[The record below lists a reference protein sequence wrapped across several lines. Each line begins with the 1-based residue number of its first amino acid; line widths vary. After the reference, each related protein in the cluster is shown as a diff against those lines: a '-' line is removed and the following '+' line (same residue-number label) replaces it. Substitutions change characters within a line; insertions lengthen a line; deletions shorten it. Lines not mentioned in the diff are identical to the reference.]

1 MTYRPDIDGLR
12 AIAVLAVI
20 LFHLNSSWLPGGF
33 LGVDIFFVISGYLI
47 GGILYRELSTNT
59 FSLKRFYLRRMRR
72 ILPAFF
78 AVVVF
83 TLIVGAQLMVPGSDE
98 WNTARSSAKWSV
110 FFGGNFFS
118 ALNTD
123 YFAPTVEVQ
132 PLNHLWSLAVEEQ
145 FYFIYPLILWAIMG
159 ILKRILPPA
168 SSSLT
173 SWVNVVLTALA
184 IASFALAFVPFSIHG
199 AALVPYYL
207 PHLRFGEL
215 LIGAIL
221 AVAVSQGSLKPSVK
235 MATSVGSLSIVVLI
249 VCLVLPFPNTTPW
262 FPGFAAALPC
272 IASAGIIYAGARP
285 YWFASVLSHRAVVFV
300 GKISYSLYLW
310 HWPVLAFAHYALGQ
324 ELSYS
329 VLAICALLIVLLSL
343 ASYYLI
349 EQPLRHL
356 QWSFGRTG
364 LVYYLLPTLLV
375 AGLYMQGRKMP
386 LEMEQFVSCGVPRGT
401 EKVLTYTIIGNK
413 NKDPH
418 VLIIGNSYTIQLK
431 DFFEKVAKEEGWC
444 GILSEVS
451 GTFPQHLEEQE
462 PISTKEFQNIYDN
475 TSLEGDWDKELNR
488 LRSRKIISDLPMFNT
503 IIISLNWWHPETYS
517 EVLPEVLSTIGFL
530 QKQGK
535 HIIVVNS
542 CMSYNTARLAE
553 TYCTIKQTPMNLSAL
568 QSEEYLRGAT
578 YHLGENRVQATKQ
591 AINTRFPQVEWLDLV
606 PFIPHSLLHN
616 GKSILCNPTHINI
629 FGANYIADQFIKSG
643 KRVLPPQCSSCTL
656 HTRSAQ

>member
-12 AIAVLAVI
+12 AVAVIAVI
-20 LFHLNSSWLPGGF
+20 LFHLNANWLPGGF

-47 GGILYRELSTNT
+47 GGILYRELSTGT

-159 ILKRILPPA
+159 IIKRILPPA

-173 SWVNVVLTALA
+173 RCVNVVLTALA
-184 IASFALAFVPFSIHG
+184 IASFALAFLPISLHG
-199 AALVPYYL
+199 TALVPYYL

-221 AVAVSQGSLKPSVK
+221 AVAVAQGNLQPSAK
-235 MATSVGSLSIVVLI
+235 TATFVGSLSILVLI
-249 VCLVLPFPNTTPW
+249 ACLVLPFPNTTPW

-285 YWFASVLSHRAVVFV
+285 YWFASALSHRAVIFV

-310 HWPVLAFAHYALGQ
+310 HWPLLAFAHYALGR
-324 ELSYS
+324 ELSNT
-329 VLAICALLIVLLSL
+329 VLAATALLIVLLSL

-356 QWSFGRTG
+356 RWSFGRTG

-375 AGLYMQGRKMP
+375 AGLYMQGRTTP
-386 LEMEQFVSCGVPRGT
+386 DEMRPYVQRGSLNVG
-401 EKVLTYTIIGNK
+401 ELNFAYKTIGDSLAEN
-413 NKDPH
+413 N
-418 VLIIGNSYTIQLK
+418 VLIIGNSYTIQLH
-431 DFFEKVAKEEGWC
+431 DFFDKVAKHEGWKATFS
-444 GILSEVS
+444 GVS
-451 GTFPQHLEEQE
+451 AHFPNFTAKIQSISAQDYARELPHVGQKGEE
-462 PISTKEFQNIYDN
+462 K
-475 TSLEGDWDKELNR
+475 KELDL
-488 LRSRKIISDLPMFNT
+488 LRTRRIAGKLNQYNT
-503 IIISLNWWHPETYS
+503 VIISLNWWHE
-517 EVLPEVLSTIGFL
+517 EFL
-530 QKQGK
+530 EKALQRVEKNIARFQKEGK
-535 HIIVVNS
+535 QVILVHS
-542 CMSYNTARLAE
+542 CYTYNTYRVAE
-553 TYCTIKQTPMNLSAL
+553 TYHKVMGKGNGLAYVLPTPILQNENYTKALNNFRKVKQTIS
-568 QSEEYLRGAT
+568 
-578 YHLGENRVQATKQ
+578 
-591 AINTRFPQVEWLDLV
+591 TRYPQVRWVDLTLFLPSDLMV
-606 PFIPHSLLHN
+606 D
-616 GKSILCNPTHINI
+616 GKTVLCNGTHINI
-629 FGANYIADQFIKSG
+629 YGANYLADRFIESGQHLIAPVPSG
-643 KRVLPPQCSSCTL
+643 HSR
-656 HTRSAQ
+656 

>member
-1 MTYRPDIDGLR
+1 
-12 AIAVLAVI
+12 
-20 LFHLNSSWLPGGF
+20 
-33 LGVDIFFVISGYLI
+33 
-47 GGILYRELSTNT
+47 
-59 FSLKRFYLRRMRR
+59 MRR

-159 ILKRILPPA
+159 IIKRILPPA

-173 SWVNVVLTALA
+173 RCVNVVLTALA
-184 IASFALAFVPFSIHG
+184 IASFALAFLPISLHG
-199 AALVPYYL
+199 TALVPYYL

-221 AVAVSQGSLKPSVK
+221 AVAVAQGNLQPSAK
-235 MATSVGSLSIVVLI
+235 TATFVGSLSILVLI
-249 VCLVLPFPNTTPW
+249 ACLVLPFPNTTPW

-285 YWFASVLSHRAVVFV
+285 YWFASALSHRAVVFV

-310 HWPVLAFAHYALGQ
+310 HWPLLAFAHYALGR
-324 ELSYS
+324 ELSNT
-329 VLAICALLIVLLSL
+329 VLAAAALLIVLLSL

-375 AGLYMQGRKMP
+375 AGLYMQGRTTP
-386 LEMEQFVSCGVPRGT
+386 DEMRPYVQRGSLNVG
-401 EKVLTYTIIGNK
+401 ELNFAYKTIGDSLAENNI
-413 NKDPH
+413 
-418 VLIIGNSYTIQLK
+418 LIIGNSYTIQLH
-431 DFFEKVAKEEGWC
+431 DFFDKVAKHEGWKATFS
-444 GILSEVS
+444 GVS
-451 GTFPQHLEEQE
+451 AHFPNFTTKVQSISAQDYARELPHVGQKGEE
-462 PISTKEFQNIYDN
+462 K
-475 TSLEGDWDKELNR
+475 KELDL
-488 LRSRKIISDLPMFNT
+488 LRTRRIAGELNQYNT
-503 IIISLNWWHPETYS
+503 VIISLNWWHE
-517 EVLPEVLSTIGFL
+517 EFL
-530 QKQGK
+530 EKALQRVEKNIARFQKEGK
-535 HIIVVNS
+535 QVILVHS
-542 CMSYNTARLAE
+542 CYTYNTYRVAE
-553 TYCTIKQTPMNLSAL
+553 TYHKVMGKGNGLAYVLPTPILQNENYTKALNNFRKVKQTISTH
-568 QSEEYLRGAT
+568 Y
-578 YHLGENRVQATKQ
+578 
-591 AINTRFPQVEWLDLV
+591 PQVRWVDLTLFLPSDLMV
-606 PFIPHSLLHN
+606 D
-616 GKSILCNPTHINI
+616 GKTVLCNGTHINI
-629 FGANYIADQFIKSG
+629 YGANYLADRFIESGQHLIAPVPSG
-643 KRVLPPQCSSCTL
+643 HSR
-656 HTRSAQ
+656 

>member
-12 AIAVLAVI
+12 AVAVIAVI
-20 LFHLNSSWLPGGF
+20 LFHLNANWLPGGF

-47 GGILYRELSTNT
+47 GGILYRELSTGT

-159 ILKRILPPA
+159 IIKRILPPA

-173 SWVNVVLTALA
+173 RCVNVVLTALA
-184 IASFALAFVPFSIHG
+184 IASFALAFLPISLHG
-199 AALVPYYL
+199 TALVPYYL

-221 AVAVSQGSLKPSVK
+221 AVAVAQGNLQPSAK
-235 MATSVGSLSIVVLI
+235 TATFVGSLSILVLI
-249 VCLVLPFPNTTPW
+249 ACLVLPFPNTTPW

-285 YWFASVLSHRAVVFV
+285 YWFASALSHRAVVFV

-310 HWPVLAFAHYALGQ
+310 HWPLLAFAHYALGR
-324 ELSYS
+324 ELSNT
-329 VLAICALLIVLLSL
+329 VLAAAALLIVLLSL

-375 AGLYMQGRKMP
+375 AGLYMQGRTTP
-386 LEMEQFVSCGVPRGT
+386 DEMRPYVQRGSLNVG
-401 EKVLTYTIIGNK
+401 ELNFAYKTIGDSLAENNI
-413 NKDPH
+413 
-418 VLIIGNSYTIQLK
+418 LIIGNSYTIQLH
-431 DFFEKVAKEEGWC
+431 DFFDKVAKHEGWKATFS
-444 GILSEVS
+444 GVS
-451 GTFPQHLEEQE
+451 AHFPNFTTKVQSISAQDYARELPHVGQKGEE
-462 PISTKEFQNIYDN
+462 K
-475 TSLEGDWDKELNR
+475 KELDL
-488 LRSRKIISDLPMFNT
+488 LRTRRIAGELNQYNT
-503 IIISLNWWHPETYS
+503 VIISLNWWHE
-517 EVLPEVLSTIGFL
+517 EFL
-530 QKQGK
+530 EKALQRVEKNIARFQKEGK
-535 HIIVVNS
+535 QVILVHS
-542 CMSYNTARLAE
+542 CYTYNTYRVAE
-553 TYCTIKQTPMNLSAL
+553 TYHKVMGKGNGLAYVLPTPILQNENYTKALNNFRKVKQTISTH
-568 QSEEYLRGAT
+568 Y
-578 YHLGENRVQATKQ
+578 
-591 AINTRFPQVEWLDLV
+591 PQVRWVDLTLFLPSDLMV
-606 PFIPHSLLHN
+606 D
-616 GKSILCNPTHINI
+616 GKTVLCNGTHINI
-629 FGANYIADQFIKSG
+629 YGANYLADRFIESGQHLIAPVPSG
-643 KRVLPPQCSSCTL
+643 HSR
-656 HTRSAQ
+656 

>member
-12 AIAVLAVI
+12 AVAVIAVI
-20 LFHLNSSWLPGGF
+20 LFHLNANWLPGGF

-47 GGILYRELSTNT
+47 GGILYRELSTGT

-159 ILKRILPPA
+159 IIKRILPPA

-173 SWVNVVLTALA
+173 RCVNVVLTALA
-184 IASFALAFVPFSIHG
+184 IASFALAFLPISLHG
-199 AALVPYYL
+199 TALVPYYL

-221 AVAVSQGSLKPSVK
+221 AVAVAQGNLQPSAK
-235 MATSVGSLSIVVLI
+235 TATFVGSLSILVLI
-249 VCLVLPFPNTTPW
+249 ACLILPFPNTTPW

-285 YWFASVLSHRAVVFV
+285 YWFASALSHRAVVFV

-310 HWPVLAFAHYALGQ
+310 HWPLLAFAHYALGR
-324 ELSYS
+324 ELSNT
-329 VLAICALLIVLLSL
+329 VLAAAALLIVLLSL

-375 AGLYMQGRKMP
+375 AGLYMQGRTTP
-386 LEMEQFVSCGVPRGT
+386 DEMRPYVQRGSLNVG
-401 EKVLTYTIIGNK
+401 ELNFAYKTIGDSLAENNI
-413 NKDPH
+413 
-418 VLIIGNSYTIQLK
+418 LIIGNSYTIQLH
-431 DFFEKVAKEEGWC
+431 DFFDKVAKHEGWKATFS
-444 GILSEVS
+444 GVS
-451 GTFPQHLEEQE
+451 AHFPNFTTKVQSISAQDYARELPHVGQKGEE
-462 PISTKEFQNIYDN
+462 K
-475 TSLEGDWDKELNR
+475 KELDL
-488 LRSRKIISDLPMFNT
+488 LRTRRIAGELNQYNT
-503 IIISLNWWHPETYS
+503 VIISLNWWHE
-517 EVLPEVLSTIGFL
+517 EFL
-530 QKQGK
+530 EKALQRVEKNIARFQKEGK
-535 HIIVVNS
+535 QVILVHS
-542 CMSYNTARLAE
+542 CYTYNTYRVAE
-553 TYCTIKQTPMNLSAL
+553 TYHKVMGKGNGLAYVLPTPILQNENYTKALNNFRKVKQTISTH
-568 QSEEYLRGAT
+568 Y
-578 YHLGENRVQATKQ
+578 
-591 AINTRFPQVEWLDLV
+591 PQVRWVDLTLFLPSDLMV
-606 PFIPHSLLHN
+606 D
-616 GKSILCNPTHINI
+616 GKTVLCNGTHINI
-629 FGANYIADQFIKSG
+629 YGANYLADRFIESGQHLIAP
-643 KRVLPPQCSSCTL
+643 VPSS
-656 HTRSAQ
+656 HSR

>member
-12 AIAVLAVI
+12 AVAVIAVI
-20 LFHLNSSWLPGGF
+20 LFHLNANWLPGGF

-47 GGILYRELSTNT
+47 GGILYRELSTGT

-123 YFAPTVEVQ
+123 YFTPTVEVQ

-159 ILKRILPPA
+159 IIKRILPPA

-173 SWVNVVLTALA
+173 RCVNVVLTALA
-184 IASFALAFVPFSIHG
+184 IASFALAFLPISLHG
-199 AALVPYYL
+199 TALVPYYL

-221 AVAVSQGSLKPSVK
+221 AVAVAQGNLQPSAK
-235 MATSVGSLSIVVLI
+235 TATFVGSLSILVLI
-249 VCLVLPFPNTTPW
+249 ACLVLPFPNTTPW

-285 YWFASVLSHRAVVFV
+285 YWFASALSHRAVVFV

-310 HWPVLAFAHYALGQ
+310 HWPLLAFAHYALGR
-324 ELSYS
+324 ELSNT
-329 VLAICALLIVLLSL
+329 VLAAAALLIVLLSL

-375 AGLYMQGRKMP
+375 AGLYMQGRTTP
-386 LEMEQFVSCGVPRGT
+386 DEMRPYVQRGSLNVG
-401 EKVLTYTIIGNK
+401 ELNFAYKTIGDSLAENNI
-413 NKDPH
+413 
-418 VLIIGNSYTIQLK
+418 LIIGNSYTIQLH
-431 DFFEKVAKEEGWC
+431 DFFDKVAKHEGWKATFS
-444 GILSEVS
+444 GVS
-451 GTFPQHLEEQE
+451 AHFPNFTTKVQSISAQDYARELPHVGQKGEE
-462 PISTKEFQNIYDN
+462 K
-475 TSLEGDWDKELNR
+475 KELDL
-488 LRSRKIISDLPMFNT
+488 LRTRRIAGELNQYNT
-503 IIISLNWWHPETYS
+503 VIISLNWWHE
-517 EVLPEVLSTIGFL
+517 EFL
-530 QKQGK
+530 EKALQRVEKNIARFQKEGK
-535 HIIVVNS
+535 QVILVHS
-542 CMSYNTARLAE
+542 CYTYNTYRVAE
-553 TYCTIKQTPMNLSAL
+553 TYHKVMGKGNGLAYVLPTPILQNENYTKALNNFRKVKQTISTH
-568 QSEEYLRGAT
+568 Y
-578 YHLGENRVQATKQ
+578 
-591 AINTRFPQVEWLDLV
+591 PQVRWVDLTLFLPSDLMV
-606 PFIPHSLLHN
+606 D
-616 GKSILCNPTHINI
+616 GKTVLCNGTHINI
-629 FGANYIADQFIKSG
+629 YGANYLADRFIESGQHLIAPVPSG
-643 KRVLPPQCSSCTL
+643 HSR
-656 HTRSAQ
+656 

>member
-12 AIAVLAVI
+12 AVAVIAVI
-20 LFHLNSSWLPGGF
+20 LFHLNANWLPGGF

-159 ILKRILPPA
+159 IIKRILPPA

-173 SWVNVVLTALA
+173 RCVNVVLTALA
-184 IASFALAFVPFSIHG
+184 IASFALAFLPISLHG
-199 AALVPYYL
+199 TALVPYYL

-221 AVAVSQGSLKPSVK
+221 AVAVAQGNLQPSAK
-235 MATSVGSLSIVVLI
+235 TATFVGSLSILVLI
-249 VCLVLPFPNTTPW
+249 ACLILPFPNTTPW

-285 YWFASVLSHRAVVFV
+285 YWFASALSHRAVVFV

-310 HWPVLAFAHYALGQ
+310 HWPLLAFAHYALGR
-324 ELSYS
+324 ELSNT
-329 VLAICALLIVLLSL
+329 VLAATALLIVLLSL

-375 AGLYMQGRKMP
+375 AGLYMQGRTTP
-386 LEMEQFVSCGVPRGT
+386 DEMRPYVQRGSLNVG
-401 EKVLTYTIIGNK
+401 ELNFAYKTIGDSLAENNI
-413 NKDPH
+413 
-418 VLIIGNSYTIQLK
+418 LIIGNSYTIQLH
-431 DFFEKVAKEEGWC
+431 DFFDKVAKHEGWKATFS
-444 GILSEVS
+444 GVS
-451 GTFPQHLEEQE
+451 AHFPNFTTKVQSISAQDYARELPHVGQKGEE
-462 PISTKEFQNIYDN
+462 K
-475 TSLEGDWDKELNR
+475 KELDL
-488 LRSRKIISDLPMFNT
+488 LRTRRIAGELNQYNT
-503 IIISLNWWHPETYS
+503 VIISLNWWHE
-517 EVLPEVLSTIGFL
+517 EFL
-530 QKQGK
+530 EKALQRVEKNIARFQKEGK
-535 HIIVVNS
+535 QVILVHS
-542 CMSYNTARLAE
+542 CYTYNTYRVAE
-553 TYCTIKQTPMNLSAL
+553 TYHKVMGKGNGLAYVLPTPILQNENYTKALNNFQKVKQTIS
-568 QSEEYLRGAT
+568 
-578 YHLGENRVQATKQ
+578 
-591 AINTRFPQVEWLDLV
+591 TRYPQVRWVDLTLFLPSDLMV
-606 PFIPHSLLHN
+606 D
-616 GKSILCNPTHINI
+616 GKTVLCNGTHINI
-629 FGANYIADQFIKSG
+629 YGANYLADRFIESGQHLIAPVPSG
-643 KRVLPPQCSSCTL
+643 HSR
-656 HTRSAQ
+656 

>member
-98 WNTARSSAKWSV
+98 WNMARSSSKWSV

-145 FYFIYPLILWAIMG
+145 FYFIYPLILWAIIG
-159 ILKRILPPA
+159 ISKRILPPA

-184 IASFALAFVPFSIHG
+184 IASFALAFLPISLHG
-199 AALVPYYL
+199 TALVPYYL

-221 AVAVSQGSLKPSVK
+221 AVAVAQGNLQPSAK
-235 MATSVGSLSIVVLI
+235 TATFVGSLSILVLI
-249 VCLVLPFPNTTPW
+249 ACLVLPFPNTTPW

-285 YWFASVLSHRAVVFV
+285 YWFASALSHRAVVFV

-310 HWPVLAFAHYALGQ
+310 HWPLLAFAHYALGR
-324 ELSYS
+324 ELSNT
-329 VLAICALLIVLLSL
+329 VLAAAALLIVLLSL
-343 ASYYLI
+343 ASYHLI

-375 AGLYMQGRKMP
+375 AGLYMQGRTTP
-386 LEMEQFVSCGVPRGT
+386 DEMRPYVQRGSLNVG
-401 EKVLTYTIIGNK
+401 ELNFAYKTIGDSLAEN
-413 NKDPH
+413 N
-418 VLIIGNSYTIQLK
+418 VLIIGNSYTIQLH
-431 DFFEKVAKEEGWC
+431 DFFDKVAKHEGWKATFS
-444 GILSEVS
+444 GVS
-451 GTFPQHLEEQE
+451 AHFPNFTTMVQSISAQDYARELPHVGQKGEE
-462 PISTKEFQNIYDN
+462 K
-475 TSLEGDWDKELNR
+475 KELDL
-488 LRSRKIISDLPMFNT
+488 LRTRRIAGELNQYNT
-503 IIISLNWWHPETYS
+503 VIISLNWWHE
-517 EVLPEVLSTIGFL
+517 EFL
-530 QKQGK
+530 EKALQRVEKNIARFQKEGK
-535 HIIVVNS
+535 QVILVHS
-542 CMSYNTARLAE
+542 CYTYNTYRVAE
-553 TYCTIKQTPMNLSAL
+553 TYHKVMGKGNGLAYVLPTPILQNENYTKALNNFQKVKQTIS
-568 QSEEYLRGAT
+568 
-578 YHLGENRVQATKQ
+578 
-591 AINTRFPQVEWLDLV
+591 TRYPQVRWVDLTQFLPSDLMV
-606 PFIPHSLLHN
+606 D
-616 GKSILCNPTHINI
+616 GKTVLCNGTHINI
-629 FGANYIADQFIKSG
+629 YGANYLADRFIESGQHLIAP
-643 KRVLPPQCSSCTL
+643 VPSSQS
-656 HTRSAQ
+656 R

>member
-12 AIAVLAVI
+12 AVAVIAVI
-20 LFHLNSSWLPGGF
+20 LFHLNANWLPGGF

-47 GGILYRELSTNT
+47 GGILYRELSTGT

-78 AVVVF
+78 AVVIF

-159 ILKRILPPA
+159 IIKRILPSA

-173 SWVNVVLTALA
+173 RCVNVVLTALA
-184 IASFALAFVPFSIHG
+184 IASFALAFLPISLHG
-199 AALVPYYL
+199 TALVPYYL

-221 AVAVSQGSLKPSVK
+221 AVAVAQGNLQPSAK
-235 MATSVGSLSIVVLI
+235 TATFVGSLSILVLI
-249 VCLVLPFPNTTPW
+249 ACLVLPFPNTTPW

-285 YWFASVLSHRAVVFV
+285 YWFASALSHRAVVFV

-310 HWPVLAFAHYALGQ
+310 HWPLLAFAHYALGR
-324 ELSYS
+324 ELSNT
-329 VLAICALLIVLLSL
+329 VLAAAALLIVLLSL

-375 AGLYMQGRKMP
+375 AGLYMQGRTTP
-386 LEMEQFVSCGVPRGT
+386 DEMRPYVQRGSLNVG
-401 EKVLTYTIIGNK
+401 ELNFAYKTIGDSLAENNI
-413 NKDPH
+413 
-418 VLIIGNSYTIQLK
+418 LIIGNSYTIQLH
-431 DFFEKVAKEEGWC
+431 DFFDKVAKHEGWKATFS
-444 GILSEVS
+444 GVS
-451 GTFPQHLEEQE
+451 AHFPNFTTKVQSISAQDYARELLHVGQKGEE
-462 PISTKEFQNIYDN
+462 K
-475 TSLEGDWDKELNR
+475 KELDL
-488 LRSRKIISDLPMFNT
+488 LRTRRIARELNQYNT
-503 IIISLNWWHPETYS
+503 VIISLNWWHE
-517 EVLPEVLSTIGFL
+517 EFL
-530 QKQGK
+530 EKALQRVEKNIARFQKEGK
-535 HIIVVNS
+535 QVILVHS
-542 CMSYNTARLAE
+542 CYTYNTYRVAE
-553 TYCTIKQTPMNLSAL
+553 TYHKVMGKGNGLAYVLPTPILQNENYTKALNNFQKVKQTIS
-568 QSEEYLRGAT
+568 
-578 YHLGENRVQATKQ
+578 
-591 AINTRFPQVEWLDLV
+591 TRYPQVRWVDLTQFLPSDLMV
-606 PFIPHSLLHN
+606 D
-616 GKSILCNPTHINI
+616 GKTVLCNGTHINI
-629 FGANYIADQFIKSG
+629 YGANYLADRFIESG
-643 KRVLPPQCSSCTL
+643 QHLITPVPSGHSR
-656 HTRSAQ
+656 

>member
-12 AIAVLAVI
+12 AVAVIAVI
-20 LFHLNSSWLPGGF
+20 LFHLNANWLPGGF

-47 GGILYRELSTNT
+47 GGILYRELSTGT

-78 AVVVF
+78 AVVIF

-159 ILKRILPPA
+159 IIKRILPPA

-173 SWVNVVLTALA
+173 RCVNVVLTALA
-184 IASFALAFVPFSIHG
+184 IASFALAFLPISLHG
-199 AALVPYYL
+199 TALVPYYL

-221 AVAVSQGSLKPSVK
+221 AVAVAQGNLQPSAK
-235 MATSVGSLSIVVLI
+235 TATFVGSLSILVLI
-249 VCLVLPFPNTTPW
+249 ACLILPFPNTTPW

-285 YWFASVLSHRAVVFV
+285 YWFASALSHRAVVFV

-310 HWPVLAFAHYALGQ
+310 HWPLLAFAHYALGR
-324 ELSYS
+324 ELSNT
-329 VLAICALLIVLLSL
+329 VLAATALLIVLLSL

-375 AGLYMQGRKMP
+375 AGLYMQGRTTP
-386 LEMEQFVSCGVPRGT
+386 DEMRPYVQRGSLNVG
-401 EKVLTYTIIGNK
+401 ELNFAYKTIGDSLAEDNI
-413 NKDPH
+413 
-418 VLIIGNSYTIQLK
+418 LIVGNSYTIQLH
-431 DFFEKVAKEEGWC
+431 DFFDKVAKHEGWKATFS
-444 GILSEVS
+444 GVS
-451 GTFPQHLEEQE
+451 AHFPNFTTKVQSISAQDYARELPHVGQKGEE
-462 PISTKEFQNIYDN
+462 K
-475 TSLEGDWDKELNR
+475 KELDL
-488 LRSRKIISDLPMFNT
+488 LRTRRIAGELNQYNT
-503 IIISLNWWHPETYS
+503 VIISLNWWHE
-517 EVLPEVLSTIGFL
+517 EFL
-530 QKQGK
+530 EKALQRVEKNIARFQKEGK
-535 HIIVVNS
+535 QVILVHS
-542 CMSYNTARLAE
+542 CYTYNTYRVAE
-553 TYCTIKQTPMNLSAL
+553 TYHKVMGKGNGLAYVLPTPILQNENYTKALNNFRKVKQTISTH
-568 QSEEYLRGAT
+568 Y
-578 YHLGENRVQATKQ
+578 
-591 AINTRFPQVEWLDLV
+591 PQVRWVDLTLFLPSDLMV
-606 PFIPHSLLHN
+606 D
-616 GKSILCNPTHINI
+616 GKTVLCNGTHINI
-629 FGANYIADQFIKSG
+629 YGANYLADRFIESGQHLIAPVPSG
-643 KRVLPPQCSSCTL
+643 HSR
-656 HTRSAQ
+656 

>member
-12 AIAVLAVI
+12 AVAVIAVI
-20 LFHLNSSWLPGGF
+20 LFHLNANWLPGGF

-47 GGILYRELSTNT
+47 GGILYRELSTGT

-159 ILKRILPPA
+159 IIKRILPPA

-173 SWVNVVLTALA
+173 RCVNVVLTALA
-184 IASFALAFVPFSIHG
+184 IASFALAFLPISLHG
-199 AALVPYYL
+199 TALVSYYL

-221 AVAVSQGSLKPSVK
+221 AVAVAQGNLQPSAK
-235 MATSVGSLSIVVLI
+235 TATFVGSLSILVLI
-249 VCLVLPFPNTTPW
+249 ACLVLPFPNTTPW

-285 YWFASVLSHRAVVFV
+285 YWFASALSHRAVVFV

-310 HWPVLAFAHYALGQ
+310 HWPLLAFAHYALGR
-324 ELSYS
+324 ELSNT
-329 VLAICALLIVLLSL
+329 VLAATALLIVLLSL
-343 ASYYLI
+343 ASYHLI

-375 AGLYMQGRKMP
+375 AGLYMQGRTTP
-386 LEMEQFVSCGVPRGT
+386 DEMRPYVQRGSLNVG
-401 EKVLTYTIIGNK
+401 ELNFAYKTIGDSLAEN
-413 NKDPH
+413 N
-418 VLIIGNSYTIQLK
+418 VLIIGNSYTIQLH
-431 DFFEKVAKEEGWC
+431 DFFDKVAKHEGWKATFS
-444 GILSEVS
+444 GVS
-451 GTFPQHLEEQE
+451 AHFPNFTTKVQSISAQDYARELLHVGQKGEE
-462 PISTKEFQNIYDN
+462 K
-475 TSLEGDWDKELNR
+475 KELDL
-488 LRSRKIISDLPMFNT
+488 LRTRRIAGELNQYNT
-503 IIISLNWWHPETYS
+503 VIISLNWWHE
-517 EVLPEVLSTIGFL
+517 EFL
-530 QKQGK
+530 EKALQRVEKNIARFQKEGK
-535 HIIVVNS
+535 QVILVHS
-542 CMSYNTARLAE
+542 CYTYNTYRVAE
-553 TYCTIKQTPMNLSAL
+553 TYHKVMGKGNGLAYVLPTPILQNENYTKALNNFRKVKQTISTH
-568 QSEEYLRGAT
+568 Y
-578 YHLGENRVQATKQ
+578 
-591 AINTRFPQVEWLDLV
+591 PQVRWVDLTLFLPSDLMV
-606 PFIPHSLLHN
+606 D
-616 GKSILCNPTHINI
+616 GKTVLCNGTHINI
-629 FGANYIADQFIKSG
+629 YGANYLADRFIESGQHLIAPVPSG
-643 KRVLPPQCSSCTL
+643 HSR
-656 HTRSAQ
+656 

>member
-12 AIAVLAVI
+12 AVAVIAVI
-20 LFHLNSSWLPGGF
+20 LFHLNAAWLPGGF

-47 GGILYRELSTNT
+47 GGILYRELSTGT

-78 AVVVF
+78 AVVIF

-159 ILKRILPPA
+159 IIKRILPPA

-173 SWVNVVLTALA
+173 RCVNVVLTALA
-184 IASFALAFVPFSIHG
+184 IASFALAFLPISLHG
-199 AALVPYYL
+199 TALVPYYL

-221 AVAVSQGSLKPSVK
+221 AVAVAQGNLQPSAK
-235 MATSVGSLSIVVLI
+235 TATFVGSHSILVLI
-249 VCLVLPFPNTTPW
+249 ACLVLPFPNTTPW

-285 YWFASVLSHRAVVFV
+285 YWFASALSHRAVVFV

-310 HWPVLAFAHYALGQ
+310 HWPLLAFAHYALGR
-324 ELSYS
+324 ELSNT
-329 VLAICALLIVLLSL
+329 VLAAAALLIVLLSL

-375 AGLYMQGRKMP
+375 AGLYMQGRTTP
-386 LEMEQFVSCGVPRGT
+386 DEMRPYVQRGSINVG
-401 EKVLTYTIIGNK
+401 ELNFAYKTIGDSLAENNI
-413 NKDPH
+413 
-418 VLIIGNSYTIQLK
+418 LIIGNSYTIQLH
-431 DFFEKVAKEEGWC
+431 DFFDKVAKHEGWKATFS
-444 GILSEVS
+444 GVS
-451 GTFPQHLEEQE
+451 AHFPNFTTKVQSISAQDYARELPHVGQKGEE
-462 PISTKEFQNIYDN
+462 K
-475 TSLEGDWDKELNR
+475 KELDL
-488 LRSRKIISDLPMFNT
+488 LRTRRIAGELNQYNT
-503 IIISLNWWHPETYS
+503 VIISLNWWHE
-517 EVLPEVLSTIGFL
+517 EFL
-530 QKQGK
+530 EKALQRVEKNIARFQKEGK
-535 HIIVVNS
+535 QVILVHS
-542 CMSYNTARLAE
+542 CYTYNTYRVAE
-553 TYCTIKQTPMNLSAL
+553 TYHKVMGKGNGLAYVLPTPILQNENYTKALNNFQKVKQTIS
-568 QSEEYLRGAT
+568 
-578 YHLGENRVQATKQ
+578 
-591 AINTRFPQVEWLDLV
+591 TRYPQVRWVDLTQFLPSDLMV
-606 PFIPHSLLHN
+606 D
-616 GKSILCNPTHINI
+616 GKTVLCNGTHINI
-629 FGANYIADQFIKSG
+629 YGANYLADRFIESGQHLIAPIPSG
-643 KRVLPPQCSSCTL
+643 HSR
-656 HTRSAQ
+656 

>member
-1 MTYRPDIDGLR
+1 VTYRPDIDGLR
-12 AIAVLAVI
+12 AVAVIAVI
-20 LFHLNSSWLPGGF
+20 LFHLNTNWLPGGF

-47 GGILYRELSTNT
+47 GGILYRELSTGT

-159 ILKRILPPA
+159 IIKRILPPA

-173 SWVNVVLTALA
+173 RCVNVVLTALA
-184 IASFALAFVPFSIHG
+184 IASFALAFLPISLHG
-199 AALVPYYL
+199 TALVPYYL

-221 AVAVSQGSLKPSVK
+221 AVAVAQGNLQPSAK
-235 MATSVGSLSIVVLI
+235 TATFVGSLSILVLI
-249 VCLVLPFPNTTPW
+249 ACLVLPFPNTTPW

-285 YWFASVLSHRAVVFV
+285 YWFASALSHRAVVFV

-310 HWPVLAFAHYALGQ
+310 HWPLLAFAHYALGR
-324 ELSYS
+324 ELSNT
-329 VLAICALLIVLLSL
+329 VLAAAALLIVLLSL

-375 AGLYMQGRKMP
+375 AGLYMQGRTTP
-386 LEMEQFVSCGVPRGT
+386 DEMRPYVQRGSLNVG
-401 EKVLTYTIIGNK
+401 ELNFAYKTIGDSLAENNI
-413 NKDPH
+413 
-418 VLIIGNSYTIQLK
+418 LIIGNSYTIQLH
-431 DFFEKVAKEEGWC
+431 DFFDKVAKHEGWKATFS
-444 GILSEVS
+444 GVS
-451 GTFPQHLEEQE
+451 AHFPNFTTKVQSISAQDYARELPHVGQKGEE
-462 PISTKEFQNIYDN
+462 K
-475 TSLEGDWDKELNR
+475 KELDL
-488 LRSRKIISDLPMFNT
+488 LRTRRIAGELNQYNT
-503 IIISLNWWHPETYS
+503 VIISLNWWHE
-517 EVLPEVLSTIGFL
+517 EFL
-530 QKQGK
+530 EKALQRVEKNIARFQKEGK
-535 HIIVVNS
+535 QVILVHS
-542 CMSYNTARLAE
+542 CYTYNTYRVAE
-553 TYCTIKQTPMNLSAL
+553 TYHKVMGKGNGLAYVLPTPILQNENYTKALNNFRKVKQTISTH
-568 QSEEYLRGAT
+568 Y
-578 YHLGENRVQATKQ
+578 
-591 AINTRFPQVEWLDLV
+591 PQVRWVDLTLFLPSDLMV
-606 PFIPHSLLHN
+606 D
-616 GKSILCNPTHINI
+616 GKTVLCNGTHINI
-629 FGANYIADQFIKSG
+629 YGANYLADRFIESGQHLIAPVPSG
-643 KRVLPPQCSSCTL
+643 HSR
-656 HTRSAQ
+656 

>member
-12 AIAVLAVI
+12 AVAVIAVI
-20 LFHLNSSWLPGGF
+20 LFHLNAAWLPGGF

-47 GGILYRELSTNT
+47 GGILYRELSTGT

-159 ILKRILPPA
+159 IIKRILPPA

-173 SWVNVVLTALA
+173 RCVNVVLTALA
-184 IASFALAFVPFSIHG
+184 IASFALAFLPISLHG
-199 AALVPYYL
+199 TALVPYYL

-221 AVAVSQGSLKPSVK
+221 AVAVAQGNLQPSAK
-235 MATSVGSLSIVVLI
+235 TATFVGSLSILVLI
-249 VCLVLPFPNTTPW
+249 ACLVLPFPNTTPW

-285 YWFASVLSHRAVVFV
+285 YWFASALSHRAVVFV

-310 HWPVLAFAHYALGQ
+310 HWPLLAFAHYALGR
-324 ELSYS
+324 ELSNT
-329 VLAICALLIVLLSL
+329 VLAATALLIVLLSL

-375 AGLYMQGRKMP
+375 AGLYMQGRTTP
-386 LEMEQFVSCGVPRGT
+386 DEMRPYVQRGSLNVG
-401 EKVLTYTIIGNK
+401 ELNFAYKTIGDSLAENNI
-413 NKDPH
+413 
-418 VLIIGNSYTIQLK
+418 LIIGNSYTIQLH
-431 DFFEKVAKEEGWC
+431 DFFDKVAKHEGWKATFS
-444 GILSEVS
+444 GVS
-451 GTFPQHLEEQE
+451 AHFPNFTTKVQ
-462 PISTKEFQNIYDN
+462 PISAQDYARELPHVGQKGE
-475 TSLEGDWDKELNR
+475 EKKELDL
-488 LRSRKIISDLPMFNT
+488 LRTRRIAGELNQYNT
-503 IIISLNWWHPETYS
+503 VIISLNWWHE
-517 EVLPEVLSTIGFL
+517 EFL
-530 QKQGK
+530 EKALQRVEKNIARFQKEGK
-535 HIIVVNS
+535 QVILVHS
-542 CMSYNTARLAE
+542 CYTYNTYRVAE
-553 TYCTIKQTPMNLSAL
+553 TYHKVMGKGNGLAYVLPTPILQNENYTKALNNFRKVKQTIS
-568 QSEEYLRGAT
+568 
-578 YHLGENRVQATKQ
+578 
-591 AINTRFPQVEWLDLV
+591 TRYPQVRWVDLTQFLPSDLMV
-606 PFIPHSLLHN
+606 D
-616 GKSILCNPTHINI
+616 GKTVLCNGTHINI
-629 FGANYIADQFIKSG
+629 YGANYLADRFIESGQHLIAP
-643 KRVLPPQCSSCTL
+643 VPSS
-656 HTRSAQ
+656 HSR

>member
-12 AIAVLAVI
+12 AVAVIAVI
-20 LFHLNSSWLPGGF
+20 LFHLNANWLPGGF

-47 GGILYRELSTNT
+47 GGILYRELSTGT

-159 ILKRILPPA
+159 IIKRILPPA

-173 SWVNVVLTALA
+173 RCVNVVLTALA
-184 IASFALAFVPFSIHG
+184 IASFALAFLPISLHG
-199 AALVPYYL
+199 TALVPYYL

-221 AVAVSQGSLKPSVK
+221 AVAVAQGNLQPSAK
-235 MATSVGSLSIVVLI
+235 TATFVGSLSILVLI
-249 VCLVLPFPNTTPW
+249 ACLVLPFPNTTPW

-272 IASAGIIYAGARP
+272 IASAGIIYAGTRP
-285 YWFASVLSHRAVVFV
+285 YWFASALSHRAVVFV

-310 HWPVLAFAHYALGQ
+310 HWPLLAFAHYALGR
-324 ELSYS
+324 ELSNT
-329 VLAICALLIVLLSL
+329 VLAATALLIVLLSL

-375 AGLYMQGRKMP
+375 AGLYMQGRTTP
-386 LEMEQFVSCGVPRGT
+386 DEMRPYVQRGSLNVG
-401 EKVLTYTIIGNK
+401 ELNFAYKTIGDSLAENNI
-413 NKDPH
+413 
-418 VLIIGNSYTIQLK
+418 LIIGNSYTIQLH
-431 DFFEKVAKEEGWC
+431 DFFDKVAKHERWKATFSGVSAHFPNFTTKVQTISAEDYAQELPHVGQKGEE
-444 GILSEVS
+444 
-451 GTFPQHLEEQE
+451 
-462 PISTKEFQNIYDN
+462 K
-475 TSLEGDWDKELNR
+475 KELDL
-488 LRSRKIISDLPMFNT
+488 LRTRRIAGELNQYNT
-503 IIISLNWWHPETYS
+503 VIISLNWWHE
-517 EVLPEVLSTIGFL
+517 EFL
-530 QKQGK
+530 EKALQRVEKNIARFQKEGK
-535 HIIVVNS
+535 QVILVHS
-542 CMSYNTARLAE
+542 CYTYNTYRVAE
-553 TYCTIKQTPMNLSAL
+553 TYHKVMGKGNGLAYVLPTPILQNENYTKALNNFQKVKQTIS
-568 QSEEYLRGAT
+568 
-578 YHLGENRVQATKQ
+578 
-591 AINTRFPQVEWLDLV
+591 TRYPQVRWVDLTQFLPSDLMV
-606 PFIPHSLLHN
+606 D
-616 GKSILCNPTHINI
+616 GKTVLCNGTHINI
-629 FGANYIADQFIKSG
+629 YGANYLADRFIESGQHLIAP
-643 KRVLPPQCSSCTL
+643 VPSSQS
-656 HTRSAQ
+656 H

>member
-12 AIAVLAVI
+12 AVAVIAVI
-20 LFHLNSSWLPGGF
+20 LFHLNANWLPGGF

-47 GGILYRELSTNT
+47 GGILYRELSTGT

-159 ILKRILPPA
+159 IIKRILPPA

-173 SWVNVVLTALA
+173 RCVNVVLTALA
-184 IASFALAFVPFSIHG
+184 IASFALAFLPISLHG
-199 AALVPYYL
+199 TAMVPYYL

-221 AVAVSQGSLKPSVK
+221 AVAVAQGNLQPSAK
-235 MATSVGSLSIVVLI
+235 TATFVGSLSILVLI
-249 VCLVLPFPNTTPW
+249 ACLVLPFPNTTPW

-285 YWFASVLSHRAVVFV
+285 YWFASALSHRAVVFV

-310 HWPVLAFAHYALGQ
+310 HWPLLAFAHYALGR
-324 ELSYS
+324 ELSS
-329 VLAICALLIVLLSL
+329 TVLAAAALLIVLLSL
-343 ASYYLI
+343 ASYHLI

-375 AGLYMQGRKMP
+375 AGLYMQGRTTP
-386 LEMEQFVSCGVPRGT
+386 DEMRPYVQRGSLNVG
-401 EKVLTYTIIGNK
+401 ELNFAYKTIGDSLAENNI
-413 NKDPH
+413 
-418 VLIIGNSYTIQLK
+418 LIIGNSYTIQLH
-431 DFFEKVAKEEGWC
+431 DFFDKVAKHEGWKATFS
-444 GILSEVS
+444 GVS
-451 GTFPQHLEEQE
+451 AHFPNFTTKVQSISAQDYARELLHVGQKGEE
-462 PISTKEFQNIYDN
+462 K
-475 TSLEGDWDKELNR
+475 KELDL
-488 LRSRKIISDLPMFNT
+488 LRTRRIAGELNQYNT
-503 IIISLNWWHPETYS
+503 VIISLNWWHE
-517 EVLPEVLSTIGFL
+517 EFL
-530 QKQGK
+530 EKALQRVEKNIARFQKEGK
-535 HIIVVNS
+535 QVILVHS
-542 CMSYNTARLAE
+542 CYTYNTYRVAE
-553 TYCTIKQTPMNLSAL
+553 TYHKVMGKGNGLAYVLPTPILQNENYTKALNNFRKVKQTIS
-568 QSEEYLRGAT
+568 
-578 YHLGENRVQATKQ
+578 
-591 AINTRFPQVEWLDLV
+591 TRYPQVRWVDLTQFLPSDLMV
-606 PFIPHSLLHN
+606 D
-616 GKSILCNPTHINI
+616 GKTVLCNGTHINI
-629 FGANYIADQFIKSG
+629 YGANYLADRFIESGQHLIAPVPSG
-643 KRVLPPQCSSCTL
+643 HSR
-656 HTRSAQ
+656 

>member
-12 AIAVLAVI
+12 AVAVIAVI
-20 LFHLNSSWLPGGF
+20 LFHLNANWLPGGF

-47 GGILYRELSTNT
+47 GGILYRELSTGT

-123 YFAPTVEVQ
+123 YFTPTVEVQ

-159 ILKRILPPA
+159 IIKRILPPA

-173 SWVNVVLTALA
+173 RCVNVVLTALA
-184 IASFALAFVPFSIHG
+184 IASFALAFLPISLHG
-199 AALVPYYL
+199 TALVPYYL

-221 AVAVSQGSLKPSVK
+221 AVAVAQGNLQPSAK
-235 MATSVGSLSIVVLI
+235 TATFVGSLSILVLI
-249 VCLVLPFPNTTPW
+249 ACLVLPFPNTTPW

-285 YWFASVLSHRAVVFV
+285 YWFASALSHRAVVFV

-310 HWPVLAFAHYALGQ
+310 HWPLLAFAHYALGR
-324 ELSYS
+324 ELSNT
-329 VLAICALLIVLLSL
+329 VLAAAALLIVLLSL

-375 AGLYMQGRKMP
+375 AGLYMQGRTP
-386 LEMEQFVSCGVPRGT
+386 PDEMRPYVQRGSLNVG
-401 EKVLTYTIIGNK
+401 ELNFAYKTIGDSLAEDNI
-413 NKDPH
+413 
-418 VLIIGNSYTIQLK
+418 LIVGNSYTIQLH
-431 DFFEKVAKEEGWC
+431 DFFDKVAKHEGWKATFS
-444 GILSEVS
+444 GVS
-451 GTFPQHLEEQE
+451 AHFPNFTTKVQSISAQDYARELPHVGQKGEE
-462 PISTKEFQNIYDN
+462 K
-475 TSLEGDWDKELNR
+475 KELDL
-488 LRSRKIISDLPMFNT
+488 LRTRRIAGELNQYNT
-503 IIISLNWWHPETYS
+503 VIISLNWWHE
-517 EVLPEVLSTIGFL
+517 EFL
-530 QKQGK
+530 EKALQRVEKNIARFQKEGK
-535 HIIVVNS
+535 QVILVHS
-542 CMSYNTARLAE
+542 CYTYNTYRVAE
-553 TYCTIKQTPMNLSAL
+553 TYHKVMGKGNGLAYVLPTPILQNENYTKALNNFRKVKQTISTH
-568 QSEEYLRGAT
+568 Y
-578 YHLGENRVQATKQ
+578 
-591 AINTRFPQVEWLDLV
+591 PQVRWVDLTLFLPSDLMV
-606 PFIPHSLLHN
+606 D
-616 GKSILCNPTHINI
+616 GKTVLCNGTHINI
-629 FGANYIADQFIKSG
+629 YGANYLADRFIESGQHLIAP
-643 KRVLPPQCSSCTL
+643 VPSS
-656 HTRSAQ
+656 HSR

>member
-12 AIAVLAVI
+12 AVAVIAVI
-20 LFHLNSSWLPGGF
+20 LFHLNANWLPGGF

-47 GGILYRELSTNT
+47 GGILYRELSTGT

-159 ILKRILPPA
+159 IIKRILPPA

-173 SWVNVVLTALA
+173 RCVNVVLTALA
-184 IASFALAFVPFSIHG
+184 IASFALAFLPISLHG
-199 AALVPYYL
+199 TALVPYYL

-221 AVAVSQGSLKPSVK
+221 AVAVAQGNLQPSAK
-235 MATSVGSLSIVVLI
+235 TATFVGSLSILVLI
-249 VCLVLPFPNTTPW
+249 ACLILPFPNTTPW

-285 YWFASVLSHRAVVFV
+285 YWFASALSHRAVVFV

-310 HWPVLAFAHYALGQ
+310 HWPLLAFAHYALGR
-324 ELSYS
+324 ELSNT
-329 VLAICALLIVLLSL
+329 VLAAAALLIVLLSL

-375 AGLYMQGRKMP
+375 AGLYMQGRTTP
-386 LEMEQFVSCGVPRGT
+386 DEMRPYVQRGSLNVG
-401 EKVLTYTIIGNK
+401 ELNFAYKTIGDSLAENNI
-413 NKDPH
+413 
-418 VLIIGNSYTIQLK
+418 LIIGNSYTIQLH
-431 DFFEKVAKEEGWC
+431 DFFDKVAKHEGWKATFS
-444 GILSEVS
+444 GVS
-451 GTFPQHLEEQE
+451 AHFPNFTTKVQSISAQDYARELPHVGQKGEE
-462 PISTKEFQNIYDN
+462 K
-475 TSLEGDWDKELNR
+475 KELDL
-488 LRSRKIISDLPMFNT
+488 LRTRRIAGELNQYNT
-503 IIISLNWWHPETYS
+503 VIISLNWWHE
-517 EVLPEVLSTIGFL
+517 EFL
-530 QKQGK
+530 EKALQRVEKNIARFQKEGK
-535 HIIVVNS
+535 QVILVHS
-542 CMSYNTARLAE
+542 CYTYNTYRVAE
-553 TYCTIKQTPMNLSAL
+553 TYHKVMGKGNGLAYVLPTPILQNENYTKALNNFRKVKQTISTH
-568 QSEEYLRGAT
+568 Y
-578 YHLGENRVQATKQ
+578 
-591 AINTRFPQVEWLDLV
+591 PQVRWVDLTLFLPSDLMV
-606 PFIPHSLLHN
+606 D
-616 GKSILCNPTHINI
+616 GKTVLCNGTHINI
-629 FGANYIADQFIKSG
+629 YGANYLADRFIESGQHLIAPVPSG
-643 KRVLPPQCSSCTL
+643 HSR
-656 HTRSAQ
+656 

>member
-12 AIAVLAVI
+12 AVAVIAVI
-20 LFHLNSSWLPGGF
+20 LFHLNANWLPGGF

-47 GGILYRELSTNT
+47 GGILYRELSTGT

-159 ILKRILPPA
+159 IIKRILPPA

-173 SWVNVVLTALA
+173 RCVNVVLTALA
-184 IASFALAFVPFSIHG
+184 IASFALAFLPISLHG
-199 AALVPYYL
+199 TALVPYYL

-221 AVAVSQGSLKPSVK
+221 AVAVAQGNLQPSAK
-235 MATSVGSLSIVVLI
+235 TATFVGSLSILVLI
-249 VCLVLPFPNTTPW
+249 ACLVLPFPNTTPW

-285 YWFASVLSHRAVVFV
+285 YWFASALSHRAVVFV

-310 HWPVLAFAHYALGQ
+310 HWPLLAFAHYALGR
-324 ELSYS
+324 ELSNT
-329 VLAICALLIVLLSL
+329 VLAATVLLIVLLSL
-343 ASYYLI
+343 ASYHLI

-375 AGLYMQGRKMP
+375 AGLYMQGRTTP
-386 LEMEQFVSCGVPRGT
+386 DEMRPYVQRGSLNVG
-401 EKVLTYTIIGNK
+401 ELNFAYKTIGDSLAENNI
-413 NKDPH
+413 
-418 VLIIGNSYTIQLK
+418 LIIGNSYTIQLH
-431 DFFEKVAKEEGWC
+431 DFFDKVAKHEGWKATFS
-444 GILSEVS
+444 GVS
-451 GTFPQHLEEQE
+451 AHFPNFTTKVQTISAEDYAQELPHVGQKGEE
-462 PISTKEFQNIYDN
+462 K
-475 TSLEGDWDKELNR
+475 KELDL
-488 LRSRKIISDLPMFNT
+488 LRTRRIAGELNQYNT
-503 IIISLNWWHPETYS
+503 VIISLNWWHE
-517 EVLPEVLSTIGFL
+517 EFL
-530 QKQGK
+530 EKALQRVEKNIARFQKEGK
-535 HIIVVNS
+535 QVILVHS
-542 CMSYNTARLAE
+542 CYTYNTYRVAE
-553 TYCTIKQTPMNLSAL
+553 TYHKVMGKGNGLAYVLPTPILQNENYTKALNNFQKVKQTIS
-568 QSEEYLRGAT
+568 
-578 YHLGENRVQATKQ
+578 
-591 AINTRFPQVEWLDLV
+591 TRYPQVRWVDLTQFLPSDLMV
-606 PFIPHSLLHN
+606 D
-616 GKSILCNPTHINI
+616 GKTVLCNGTHINI
-629 FGANYIADQFIKSG
+629 YGANYLADRFIESGQHLIAP
-643 KRVLPPQCSSCTL
+643 VPSSQS
-656 HTRSAQ
+656 R

>member
-12 AIAVLAVI
+12 AVAVIAVI
-20 LFHLNSSWLPGGF
+20 LFHLNANWLPGGF

-47 GGILYRELSTNT
+47 GGILYRELSTGT

-159 ILKRILPPA
+159 IIKRILPPA

-173 SWVNVVLTALA
+173 RCINVVLTALA
-184 IASFALAFVPFSIHG
+184 IASFALAFLPISLHG
-199 AALVPYYL
+199 TALVSYYL

-221 AVAVSQGSLKPSVK
+221 AVAVAQGNLQPSAK
-235 MATSVGSLSIVVLI
+235 TATFVGSLSILVLI
-249 VCLVLPFPNTTPW
+249 ACLVLPFPNTTPW

-285 YWFASVLSHRAVVFV
+285 YWFASALSHRAVVFV

-310 HWPVLAFAHYALGQ
+310 HWPLLAFAHYALGR
-324 ELSYS
+324 ELSNT
-329 VLAICALLIVLLSL
+329 VLAAAALLIVLLSL

-375 AGLYMQGRKMP
+375 AGLYMQGRTTP
-386 LEMEQFVSCGVPRGT
+386 DEMRPYVQRGSLNVG
-401 EKVLTYTIIGNK
+401 ELNFAYKTIGDSLAENNI
-413 NKDPH
+413 
-418 VLIIGNSYTIQLK
+418 LIIGNSYTIQLH
-431 DFFEKVAKEEGWC
+431 DFFDKVAKHEGWKATFS
-444 GILSEVS
+444 GVS
-451 GTFPQHLEEQE
+451 AHFPNFTTKVQSISAQDYARELPHVGQKGEE
-462 PISTKEFQNIYDN
+462 K
-475 TSLEGDWDKELNR
+475 KELDL
-488 LRSRKIISDLPMFNT
+488 LRTRRIAGELNQYNT
-503 IIISLNWWHPETYS
+503 VIISLNWWHE
-517 EVLPEVLSTIGFL
+517 EFL
-530 QKQGK
+530 EKALQRVEKNIARFQKEGK
-535 HIIVVNS
+535 QVILVHS
-542 CMSYNTARLAE
+542 CYTYNTYRVAE
-553 TYCTIKQTPMNLSAL
+553 TYHKVMGKGNGLAYVLPTPILQNENYTKALNNFRKVKQTISTH
-568 QSEEYLRGAT
+568 Y
-578 YHLGENRVQATKQ
+578 
-591 AINTRFPQVEWLDLV
+591 PQVRWVDLTLFLPSDLMV
-606 PFIPHSLLHN
+606 D
-616 GKSILCNPTHINI
+616 GKTVLCNGTHINI
-629 FGANYIADQFIKSG
+629 YGANYLADRFIESGQHLIAPVPSG
-643 KRVLPPQCSSCTL
+643 HSR
-656 HTRSAQ
+656 

>member
-12 AIAVLAVI
+12 AVAVIAVI
-20 LFHLNSSWLPGGF
+20 LFHLNANWLPGGF

-47 GGILYRELSTNT
+47 GGILYRELSTGT

-123 YFAPTVEVQ
+123 YFTPTVEVQ

-159 ILKRILPPA
+159 IIKRILPPA

-173 SWVNVVLTALA
+173 RCVNVVLTALA
-184 IASFALAFVPFSIHG
+184 IASFALAFLPISLHG
-199 AALVPYYL
+199 TALVPYYL

-221 AVAVSQGSLKPSVK
+221 AVAVAQGNLQPSAK
-235 MATSVGSLSIVVLI
+235 TATFVGSLSILVLI
-249 VCLVLPFPNTTPW
+249 ACLVLPFPNTTPW

-310 HWPVLAFAHYALGQ
+310 HWPLLAFAHYALGR
-324 ELSYS
+324 ELSNT
-329 VLAICALLIVLLSL
+329 VLAAAALLIVLLSL

-375 AGLYMQGRKMP
+375 AGLYMQGRTTP
-386 LEMEQFVSCGVPRGT
+386 DEMRPYVQRGSLNVG
-401 EKVLTYTIIGNK
+401 ELNFAYKTIGDSLAENNI
-413 NKDPH
+413 
-418 VLIIGNSYTIQLK
+418 LIIGNSYTIQLH
-431 DFFEKVAKEEGWC
+431 DFFDKVAKHEGWKATFS
-444 GILSEVS
+444 GVS
-451 GTFPQHLEEQE
+451 AHFPNFTTKVQSISAQDYARELPHVGQKGEE
-462 PISTKEFQNIYDN
+462 K
-475 TSLEGDWDKELNR
+475 KELDL
-488 LRSRKIISDLPMFNT
+488 LRTRRIAGELNQYNT
-503 IIISLNWWHPETYS
+503 VIISLNWWHE
-517 EVLPEVLSTIGFL
+517 EFL
-530 QKQGK
+530 EKALQRVEKNIARFQKEGK
-535 HIIVVNS
+535 QVILVHS
-542 CMSYNTARLAE
+542 CYTYNTYRVAE
-553 TYCTIKQTPMNLSAL
+553 TYHKVMGKGNGLAYVLPTPILQNENYTKALNNFRKVKQTISTH
-568 QSEEYLRGAT
+568 Y
-578 YHLGENRVQATKQ
+578 
-591 AINTRFPQVEWLDLV
+591 PQVRWVDLTLFLPSDLMV
-606 PFIPHSLLHN
+606 D
-616 GKSILCNPTHINI
+616 GKTVLCNGTHINI
-629 FGANYIADQFIKSG
+629 YGANYLADRFIESGQHLIAPVPSG
-643 KRVLPPQCSSCTL
+643 HSR
-656 HTRSAQ
+656 

>member
-12 AIAVLAVI
+12 AVAVIAVI
-20 LFHLNSSWLPGGF
+20 LFHLNANWLPGGF

-159 ILKRILPPA
+159 IIKRILPPA

-173 SWVNVVLTALA
+173 RCVNVVLTALA
-184 IASFALAFVPFSIHG
+184 IASFALAFFPISLHG
-199 AALVPYYL
+199 TALVPYYL

-221 AVAVSQGSLKPSVK
+221 AVAVAQGNLQPSAK
-235 MATSVGSLSIVVLI
+235 TATFVGSLSILVLI
-249 VCLVLPFPNTTPW
+249 ACLVLPFPNTTPW

-285 YWFASVLSHRAVVFV
+285 YWFASALSHRAVVFV

-310 HWPVLAFAHYALGQ
+310 HWPLLAFAHYALGR
-324 ELSYS
+324 ELSNT
-329 VLAICALLIVLLSL
+329 VLAAAALLIVLLSL

-375 AGLYMQGRKMP
+375 AGLYMQGRTTP
-386 LEMEQFVSCGVPRGT
+386 DEMRPYVQRGSLNVG
-401 EKVLTYTIIGNK
+401 ELNFAYKTIGDSLAENNI
-413 NKDPH
+413 
-418 VLIIGNSYTIQLK
+418 LIIGNSYTIQLH
-431 DFFEKVAKEEGWC
+431 DFFDKVAKHEGWKATFS
-444 GILSEVS
+444 GVS
-451 GTFPQHLEEQE
+451 AHFPNFTTKVQSISAQDYARELPHVGQKGEE
-462 PISTKEFQNIYDN
+462 K
-475 TSLEGDWDKELNR
+475 KELDL
-488 LRSRKIISDLPMFNT
+488 LRTRRIAGELNQYNT
-503 IIISLNWWHPETYS
+503 VIISLNWWHE
-517 EVLPEVLSTIGFL
+517 EFLEKALQRVEKNIARFQKEGKQVVLV
-530 QKQGK
+530 
-535 HIIVVNS
+535 HS
-542 CMSYNTARLAE
+542 CYTYNTYRVAE
-553 TYCTIKQTPMNLSAL
+553 TYHKVMGKGNGLAYVLPTPILQNENYTKALNNFRKVKQTISTH
-568 QSEEYLRGAT
+568 Y
-578 YHLGENRVQATKQ
+578 
-591 AINTRFPQVEWLDLV
+591 PQVRWVDLTLFLPSDLMV
-606 PFIPHSLLHN
+606 D
-616 GKSILCNPTHINI
+616 GKTVLCNGTHINI
-629 FGANYIADQFIKSG
+629 YGANYLADRFIESGQHLIAPVPSG
-643 KRVLPPQCSSCTL
+643 HSR
-656 HTRSAQ
+656 

>member
-12 AIAVLAVI
+12 AVAVIAVI
-20 LFHLNSSWLPGGF
+20 LFHLNAAWLPGGF

-47 GGILYRELSTNT
+47 GGILYRELSTGT

-159 ILKRILPPA
+159 IIKRILPPA

-173 SWVNVVLTALA
+173 RCVNVVLTALA
-184 IASFALAFVPFSIHG
+184 IASFALAFLPISLHG
-199 AALVPYYL
+199 TALVSYYL

-221 AVAVSQGSLKPSVK
+221 AVAVAQGNLQPSAK
-235 MATSVGSLSIVVLI
+235 TATFVGSLSILVLI
-249 VCLVLPFPNTTPW
+249 ACLVLPFPNTTPW

-285 YWFASVLSHRAVVFV
+285 YWFASALSHRAVVFV

-310 HWPVLAFAHYALGQ
+310 HWPLLAFAHYALGR
-324 ELSYS
+324 ELSNT
-329 VLAICALLIVLLSL
+329 VLATAALLIVLLSL

-375 AGLYMQGRKMP
+375 AGLYMQGRTTP
-386 LEMEQFVSCGVPRGT
+386 DEMRPYVQRGSLNVGELNFAYKT
-401 EKVLTYTIIGNK
+401 LGDSLAENNI
-413 NKDPH
+413 
-418 VLIIGNSYTIQLK
+418 LIIGNSYTIQLH
-431 DFFEKVAKEEGWC
+431 DFFDKVAKHEGWKATFS
-444 GILSEVS
+444 GVS
-451 GTFPQHLEEQE
+451 AHFPNFTTKVQSISAQDYARELPHVGQKGEE
-462 PISTKEFQNIYDN
+462 K
-475 TSLEGDWDKELNR
+475 KELDL
-488 LRSRKIISDLPMFNT
+488 LRTRRIAGELNQYNT
-503 IIISLNWWHPETYS
+503 VIISLNWWHE
-517 EVLPEVLSTIGFL
+517 EFL
-530 QKQGK
+530 EKALQRVEKNIARFQKEGK
-535 HIIVVNS
+535 QVILVHS
-542 CMSYNTARLAE
+542 CYTYNTYRVAE
-553 TYCTIKQTPMNLSAL
+553 TYHKVMGKGNGLAYVLPTPILQNENYTKALNNFQKVKQTIS
-568 QSEEYLRGAT
+568 
-578 YHLGENRVQATKQ
+578 
-591 AINTRFPQVEWLDLV
+591 TRYPQVRWVDLTQFLPSDLMV
-606 PFIPHSLLHN
+606 D
-616 GKSILCNPTHINI
+616 GKTVLCNGTHINI
-629 FGANYIADQFIKSG
+629 YGANYLADRFIESGQHLIAPVSSG
-643 KRVLPPQCSSCTL
+643 HSR
-656 HTRSAQ
+656 

>member
-12 AIAVLAVI
+12 AVAVIAVI
-20 LFHLNSSWLPGGF
+20 LFHLNAAWLPGGF

-159 ILKRILPPA
+159 IIKRILPPA

-173 SWVNVVLTALA
+173 RCVNVVLTALA
-184 IASFALAFVPFSIHG
+184 IASFALAFLPMSLHG
-199 AALVPYYL
+199 TALVPYYL

-221 AVAVSQGSLKPSVK
+221 AVAVAQGNLQPSAK
-235 MATSVGSLSIVVLI
+235 TATFVGSLSILVLI
-249 VCLVLPFPNTTPW
+249 ACLVLPFPNTTPW

-285 YWFASVLSHRAVVFV
+285 YWFASALSHRAVVFV

-310 HWPVLAFAHYALGQ
+310 HWPLLAFAHYALGR
-324 ELSYS
+324 ELSNT
-329 VLAICALLIVLLSL
+329 VLAATALLIVLLSL

-375 AGLYMQGRKMP
+375 AGLYMQGRTTP
-386 LEMEQFVSCGVPRGT
+386 DEMRPYVQRGSLNVG
-401 EKVLTYTIIGNK
+401 ELNFAYKTIGDSLAENNI
-413 NKDPH
+413 
-418 VLIIGNSYTIQLK
+418 LIIGNSYTIQLH
-431 DFFEKVAKEEGWC
+431 DFFDKVAKHEGWKATFS
-444 GILSEVS
+444 GVS
-451 GTFPQHLEEQE
+451 AHFPNFTTKVQSISAQDYARELPHVGQKGEE
-462 PISTKEFQNIYDN
+462 K
-475 TSLEGDWDKELNR
+475 KELDL
-488 LRSRKIISDLPMFNT
+488 LRTRRIAGELNQYNT
-503 IIISLNWWHPETYS
+503 VIISLNWWHE
-517 EVLPEVLSTIGFL
+517 EFL
-530 QKQGK
+530 EKALQRVEKNIARFQKEGK
-535 HIIVVNS
+535 QVILVHS
-542 CMSYNTARLAE
+542 CYTYNTYRVAE
-553 TYCTIKQTPMNLSAL
+553 TYHKVMGKGNGLAYVLPTPILQNENYTKALNNFQKVKQTIS
-568 QSEEYLRGAT
+568 
-578 YHLGENRVQATKQ
+578 
-591 AINTRFPQVEWLDLV
+591 TRYPQVRWVDLTLFLPSDLMV
-606 PFIPHSLLHN
+606 D
-616 GKSILCNPTHINI
+616 GKTVLCNGTHINI
-629 FGANYIADQFIKSG
+629 YGANYLADRFIESG
-643 KRVLPPQCSSCTL
+643 QHLITPVPSS
-656 HTRSAQ
+656 HSR

>member
-1 MTYRPDIDGLR
+1 VTYRPDIDGLR
-12 AIAVLAVI
+12 AVAVIAVI
-20 LFHLNSSWLPGGF
+20 LFHLNANWLPGGF

-47 GGILYRELSTNT
+47 GGILYRELSTGT

-159 ILKRILPPA
+159 IIKRILPPA

-173 SWVNVVLTALA
+173 RCVNVVLTALA
-184 IASFALAFVPFSIHG
+184 IASFALAFLPISLHG
-199 AALVPYYL
+199 TALVPYYL

-221 AVAVSQGSLKPSVK
+221 AVAVAQGNLQPSAK
-235 MATSVGSLSIVVLI
+235 TATFVGSLSILVLI
-249 VCLVLPFPNTTPW
+249 ACLILPFPNTTPW

-285 YWFASVLSHRAVVFV
+285 YWFASALSHRAVVFV

-310 HWPVLAFAHYALGQ
+310 HWPLLAFAHYALGR
-324 ELSYS
+324 ELSNT
-329 VLAICALLIVLLSL
+329 VLAAAALLIVLLSL

-375 AGLYMQGRKMP
+375 AGLYMQGRTTP
-386 LEMEQFVSCGVPRGT
+386 DEMRPYVQRGSLNVG
-401 EKVLTYTIIGNK
+401 ELNFAYKTIGDSLAENNI
-413 NKDPH
+413 
-418 VLIIGNSYTIQLK
+418 LIIGNSYTIQLH
-431 DFFEKVAKEEGWC
+431 DFFDKVAKHEGWKATFS
-444 GILSEVS
+444 GVS
-451 GTFPQHLEEQE
+451 AHFPNFTTKVQSISAQDYARELPHVGQKGEE
-462 PISTKEFQNIYDN
+462 K
-475 TSLEGDWDKELNR
+475 KELDL
-488 LRSRKIISDLPMFNT
+488 LRTRRIAGELNQYNT
-503 IIISLNWWHPETYS
+503 VIISLNWWHE
-517 EVLPEVLSTIGFL
+517 EFL
-530 QKQGK
+530 EKALQRVEKNIARFQKEGK
-535 HIIVVNS
+535 QVILVHS
-542 CMSYNTARLAE
+542 CYTYNTYRVAE
-553 TYCTIKQTPMNLSAL
+553 TYHKVMGKGNGLAYVLPTPILQNENYTKALNNFRKVKQTISTH
-568 QSEEYLRGAT
+568 Y
-578 YHLGENRVQATKQ
+578 
-591 AINTRFPQVEWLDLV
+591 PQVRWVDLTLFLPSDLMV
-606 PFIPHSLLHN
+606 D
-616 GKSILCNPTHINI
+616 GKTVLCNGTHINI
-629 FGANYIADQFIKSG
+629 YGANYLADRFIESGQHLIAPVPSG
-643 KRVLPPQCSSCTL
+643 HSR
-656 HTRSAQ
+656 

>member
-12 AIAVLAVI
+12 AVAVIAVI
-20 LFHLNSSWLPGGF
+20 LFHLNAAWLPGGF

-47 GGILYRELSTNT
+47 GGILYRELSTGT

-145 FYFIYPLILWAIMG
+145 FYFIYPLILWAIIG
-159 ILKRILPPA
+159 ISKRILPPA

-184 IASFALAFVPFSIHG
+184 IASFALAFVPFSVHG
-199 AALVPYYL
+199 ATLVPYYL

-221 AVAVSQGSLKPSVK
+221 AVAVSQGSLQPSVK
-235 MATSVGSLSIVVLI
+235 TATSVGSLSIVVLI

-285 YWFASVLSHRAVVFV
+285 YWFASALSHRAVVFV

-310 HWPVLAFAHYALGQ
+310 HWPLLAFAHYALGR
-324 ELSYS
+324 ELSNT
-329 VLAICALLIVLLSL
+329 VLAAAALLIVLLSL
-343 ASYYLI
+343 ASYHLI

-375 AGLYMQGRKMP
+375 AGLYMQGRTTP
-386 LEMEQFVSCGVPRGT
+386 DEMRPYVQRGSLNVG
-401 EKVLTYTIIGNK
+401 ELNFAYKTIGDSLAEN
-413 NKDPH
+413 N
-418 VLIIGNSYTIQLK
+418 VLIIGNSYTIQLH
-431 DFFEKVAKEEGWC
+431 DFFDKVAKHEGWKATFS
-444 GILSEVS
+444 GVS
-451 GTFPQHLEEQE
+451 AHFPNFTTMVQSISAQDYARELPHVGQKGEE
-462 PISTKEFQNIYDN
+462 K
-475 TSLEGDWDKELNR
+475 KELDL
-488 LRSRKIISDLPMFNT
+488 LRTRRIAGELNQYNT
-503 IIISLNWWHPETYS
+503 VIISLNWWHE
-517 EVLPEVLSTIGFL
+517 EFL
-530 QKQGK
+530 EKALQRVEKNIARFQKEGK
-535 HIIVVNS
+535 QVILVHS
-542 CMSYNTARLAE
+542 CYTYNTYRVAE
-553 TYCTIKQTPMNLSAL
+553 TYHKVMGKGNGLAYVLPTPILQNENYTKALNNFQKVKQTIS
-568 QSEEYLRGAT
+568 
-578 YHLGENRVQATKQ
+578 
-591 AINTRFPQVEWLDLV
+591 TRYPQVRWVDLTQFLPSDLMV
-606 PFIPHSLLHN
+606 D
-616 GKSILCNPTHINI
+616 GKTVLCNGTHINI
-629 FGANYIADQFIKSG
+629 YGANYLADRFIESGQHLIAP
-643 KRVLPPQCSSCTL
+643 VPSSQS
-656 HTRSAQ
+656 R

>member
-12 AIAVLAVI
+12 AVAVIAVI
-20 LFHLNSSWLPGGF
+20 LFHLNANWLPGGF

-47 GGILYRELSTNT
+47 GGILYRELSTGT

-159 ILKRILPPA
+159 IIKRILPPA

-173 SWVNVVLTALA
+173 RCVNVVLTALA
-184 IASFALAFVPFSIHG
+184 IASFALAFLPISLHG
-199 AALVPYYL
+199 TALVPYYL

-221 AVAVSQGSLKPSVK
+221 AVAVAQGNLQPSAK
-235 MATSVGSLSIVVLI
+235 TATFVGSLSILVLI
-249 VCLVLPFPNTTPW
+249 ACLVLPFPNTTPW

-285 YWFASVLSHRAVVFV
+285 YWFASALSHRAVVFV

-310 HWPVLAFAHYALGQ
+310 HWPLLAFAHYALGR
-324 ELSYS
+324 ELSNT
-329 VLAICALLIVLLSL
+329 VLAAAALLIVLLSL

-375 AGLYMQGRKMP
+375 AGLYMQGRTTP
-386 LEMEQFVSCGVPRGT
+386 DEMRPYVQRGSLNVG
-401 EKVLTYTIIGNK
+401 ELNFAYKTIGDSLAENNI
-413 NKDPH
+413 
-418 VLIIGNSYTIQLK
+418 LIIGNSYTIQLH
-431 DFFEKVAKEEGWC
+431 DFFDKVAKHEGWKATFS
-444 GILSEVS
+444 GVS
-451 GTFPQHLEEQE
+451 AHFPNFTTKVQSISAQDYARELPHVGQKGEE
-462 PISTKEFQNIYDN
+462 K
-475 TSLEGDWDKELNR
+475 KELDL
-488 LRSRKIISDLPMFNT
+488 LRTRRIAGELNQYNT
-503 IIISLNWWHPETYS
+503 VIISLNWWHE
-517 EVLPEVLSTIGFL
+517 EFL
-530 QKQGK
+530 EKALQRVEKNIARFQKEGK
-535 HIIVVNS
+535 QVILVHS
-542 CMSYNTARLAE
+542 CYTYNTYRVAE
-553 TYCTIKQTPMNLSAL
+553 TYHKVMGKGNGLAYVLPTPILQNENYTKSLNNFRKVKQTISTH
-568 QSEEYLRGAT
+568 Y
-578 YHLGENRVQATKQ
+578 
-591 AINTRFPQVEWLDLV
+591 PQVRWVDLTLFLPSDLMV
-606 PFIPHSLLHN
+606 D
-616 GKSILCNPTHINI
+616 GKTVLCNGTHINI
-629 FGANYIADQFIKSG
+629 YGANYLADRFIESGQHLIAPVPSG
-643 KRVLPPQCSSCTL
+643 HSR
-656 HTRSAQ
+656 

>member
-12 AIAVLAVI
+12 AVAVIAVI
-20 LFHLNSSWLPGGF
+20 LFHLNANWLPGGF

-47 GGILYRELSTNT
+47 GGILYRELSTGT

-123 YFAPTVEVQ
+123 YFTPTVEVQ

-159 ILKRILPPA
+159 IIKRILPPA

-173 SWVNVVLTALA
+173 RCVNVVLTALA
-184 IASFALAFVPFSIHG
+184 IASFALAFLPISLHG
-199 AALVPYYL
+199 TALVPYYL

-221 AVAVSQGSLKPSVK
+221 AVAVAQGNLQPSAK
-235 MATSVGSLSIVVLI
+235 TATFVGSLSILVLI
-249 VCLVLPFPNTTPW
+249 ACLVLPFPNTTPW

-285 YWFASVLSHRAVVFV
+285 YWFASALSHRAVVFV

-310 HWPVLAFAHYALGQ
+310 HWPLLAFAHYALGR
-324 ELSYS
+324 ELSNT
-329 VLAICALLIVLLSL
+329 VLAAAALLIVLLSL

-375 AGLYMQGRKMP
+375 AGLYMQGRTTP
-386 LEMEQFVSCGVPRGT
+386 DEMRPYVQRGSLNVG
-401 EKVLTYTIIGNK
+401 ELNFAYKTIGDSLAENNI
-413 NKDPH
+413 
-418 VLIIGNSYTIQLK
+418 LIIGNSYTIQLH
-431 DFFEKVAKEEGWC
+431 DFFDKVAKHEGWKATFS
-444 GILSEVS
+444 GVS
-451 GTFPQHLEEQE
+451 AHFPNFTTKVQSISAQDYARELPHVGQKGEE
-462 PISTKEFQNIYDN
+462 K
-475 TSLEGDWDKELNR
+475 KELDL
-488 LRSRKIISDLPMFNT
+488 LRTRRIAGELNQYNT
-503 IIISLNWWHPETYS
+503 VIISLNWWHE
-517 EVLPEVLSTIGFL
+517 EFL
-530 QKQGK
+530 EKALQRVEKNIARFQKEGK
-535 HIIVVNS
+535 QVILVHS
-542 CMSYNTARLAE
+542 CYTYNTYRVAE
-553 TYCTIKQTPMNLSAL
+553 TYHKVMGKGNGLAYVLPTPILQNENYTKALNNFQKVKQTIS
-568 QSEEYLRGAT
+568 
-578 YHLGENRVQATKQ
+578 
-591 AINTRFPQVEWLDLV
+591 TRYPQVRWVDLTQFLPSDLMV
-606 PFIPHSLLHN
+606 D
-616 GKSILCNPTHINI
+616 GKTVLCNGTHINI
-629 FGANYIADQFIKSG
+629 YGANYLADRFIESGQHLIAPI
-643 KRVLPPQCSSCTL
+643 PSS
-656 HTRSAQ
+656 HSR

>member
-12 AIAVLAVI
+12 AVAVIAVI
-20 LFHLNSSWLPGGF
+20 LFHLNANWLPGGF

-47 GGILYRELSTNT
+47 GGILYRELSTGT

-123 YFAPTVEVQ
+123 YFTPTVEVQ

-159 ILKRILPPA
+159 IIKRILPPA

-173 SWVNVVLTALA
+173 RCVNVVLTALA
-184 IASFALAFVPFSIHG
+184 IASFALAFLPISLHG
-199 AALVPYYL
+199 TALVPYYL

-221 AVAVSQGSLKPSVK
+221 AVAVAQGNLQPSAK
-235 MATSVGSLSIVVLI
+235 TATFVGSLSILVLI
-249 VCLVLPFPNTTPW
+249 ACLVLPFPNTTPW

-285 YWFASVLSHRAVVFV
+285 YWFASALSHRAVVFV

-310 HWPVLAFAHYALGQ
+310 HWPLLAFAHYALGR
-324 ELSYS
+324 ELSNT
-329 VLAICALLIVLLSL
+329 VLAAAALLIVLLSL

-375 AGLYMQGRKMP
+375 AGLYMQGRTP
-386 LEMEQFVSCGVPRGT
+386 PDEMRPYVQRGSLNVG
-401 EKVLTYTIIGNK
+401 ELNFAYKTIGDSLAEDNI
-413 NKDPH
+413 
-418 VLIIGNSYTIQLK
+418 LIVGNSYTIQLH
-431 DFFEKVAKEEGWC
+431 DFFDKVAKHEGWKATFS
-444 GILSEVS
+444 GVS
-451 GTFPQHLEEQE
+451 AHFPNFTTKVQSISAQDYARELLHVGQKGEE
-462 PISTKEFQNIYDN
+462 K
-475 TSLEGDWDKELNR
+475 KELDL
-488 LRSRKIISDLPMFNT
+488 LRTRRIARELNQYNT
-503 IIISLNWWHPETYS
+503 VIISLNWWHE
-517 EVLPEVLSTIGFL
+517 EFL
-530 QKQGK
+530 EKALQRVEKNIARFQKEGK
-535 HIIVVNS
+535 QVILVHS
-542 CMSYNTARLAE
+542 CYTYNTYRVAE
-553 TYCTIKQTPMNLSAL
+553 TYHKVMGKGNGLAYVLPTPILQNENYTKALNNFRKVKQTISTH
-568 QSEEYLRGAT
+568 Y
-578 YHLGENRVQATKQ
+578 
-591 AINTRFPQVEWLDLV
+591 PQVRWVDLTLFLPSDLMV
-606 PFIPHSLLHN
+606 D
-616 GKSILCNPTHINI
+616 GKTVLCNGTHINI
-629 FGANYIADQFIKSG
+629 YGANYLADRFIESGQHLIAP
-643 KRVLPPQCSSCTL
+643 VPSS
-656 HTRSAQ
+656 HSR

>member
-12 AIAVLAVI
+12 AVAVIAVI
-20 LFHLNSSWLPGGF
+20 LFHLNANWLPGGF

-47 GGILYRELSTNT
+47 GGILYRELSTGT

-159 ILKRILPPA
+159 IIKRILPPA

-173 SWVNVVLTALA
+173 RCVNVVLTALA
-184 IASFALAFVPFSIHG
+184 IASFALAFLPISLHG
-199 AALVPYYL
+199 TALVPYYL

-221 AVAVSQGSLKPSVK
+221 AVAVAQGNLQPSAK
-235 MATSVGSLSIVVLI
+235 TATFVGSLSILVLI
-249 VCLVLPFPNTTPW
+249 ACLVLPFPNTTPW

-285 YWFASVLSHRAVVFV
+285 YWFASALSHRAVVFV

-310 HWPVLAFAHYALGQ
+310 HWPLLAFAHYALGR
-324 ELSYS
+324 ELSNT
-329 VLAICALLIVLLSL
+329 VLAATALLIVLLSL

-375 AGLYMQGRKMP
+375 AGLYMQGRTTP
-386 LEMEQFVSCGVPRGT
+386 DEMRPYVQRGSLNVG
-401 EKVLTYTIIGNK
+401 ELNFAYKTIGDSLAENNI
-413 NKDPH
+413 
-418 VLIIGNSYTIQLK
+418 LIIGNSYTIQLH
-431 DFFEKVAKEEGWC
+431 DFFDKVAKHEGWKATFS
-444 GILSEVS
+444 GVS
-451 GTFPQHLEEQE
+451 AHFPNFTTKVQTISAEDYAQELPHVGQKGEE
-462 PISTKEFQNIYDN
+462 K
-475 TSLEGDWDKELNR
+475 KELDL
-488 LRSRKIISDLPMFNT
+488 LRTRRIAGELNQYNT
-503 IIISLNWWHPETYS
+503 VIISLNWWHE
-517 EVLPEVLSTIGFL
+517 EFL
-530 QKQGK
+530 EKALQRVEKNIARFQKEGK
-535 HIIVVNS
+535 QVILVHS
-542 CMSYNTARLAE
+542 CYTYNTYRVAE
-553 TYCTIKQTPMNLSAL
+553 TYHKVMGKGNGLAYVLPTPILQNENYTKALNNFQKVKQTIS
-568 QSEEYLRGAT
+568 
-578 YHLGENRVQATKQ
+578 
-591 AINTRFPQVEWLDLV
+591 TRYPQVRWVDLTQFLPSDLMV
-606 PFIPHSLLHN
+606 D
-616 GKSILCNPTHINI
+616 GKTVLCNGTHINI
-629 FGANYIADQFIKSG
+629 YGANYLADRFIESGQHLIAP
-643 KRVLPPQCSSCTL
+643 VPSSQS
-656 HTRSAQ
+656 R

>member
-12 AIAVLAVI
+12 AVAVIAVI
-20 LFHLNSSWLPGGF
+20 LFHLNAAWLPGGF

-47 GGILYRELSTNT
+47 GGILYRELSTGT

-159 ILKRILPPA
+159 IIKRILPPA

-173 SWVNVVLTALA
+173 RCVNVVLTALA
-184 IASFALAFVPFSIHG
+184 IASFALAFLPISLHG
-199 AALVPYYL
+199 TALVPYYL

-221 AVAVSQGSLKPSVK
+221 AVAVAQGNLQPSAK
-235 MATSVGSLSIVVLI
+235 TATFVGSLSILVLI
-249 VCLVLPFPNTTPW
+249 ACLVLPFPNTTPW

-285 YWFASVLSHRAVVFV
+285 YWFASALSHRAVVFV

-310 HWPVLAFAHYALGQ
+310 HWPLLAFAHYALGR
-324 ELSYS
+324 ELSNT
-329 VLAICALLIVLLSL
+329 VLATAALLIVLLSL

-375 AGLYMQGRKMP
+375 AGLYMQGRTTP
-386 LEMEQFVSCGVPRGT
+386 DEMRPYVQRGSLNVGELNFAYKT
-401 EKVLTYTIIGNK
+401 LGDSLAENNI
-413 NKDPH
+413 
-418 VLIIGNSYTIQLK
+418 LIIGNSYTIQLH
-431 DFFEKVAKEEGWC
+431 DFFDKVAKHEGWKATFS
-444 GILSEVS
+444 GVS
-451 GTFPQHLEEQE
+451 AHFPNFTTKVQSISAQDYARELPHVGQKGEE
-462 PISTKEFQNIYDN
+462 K
-475 TSLEGDWDKELNR
+475 KELDL
-488 LRSRKIISDLPMFNT
+488 LRTRRIAGELNQYNT
-503 IIISLNWWHPETYS
+503 VIISLNWWHE
-517 EVLPEVLSTIGFL
+517 EFL
-530 QKQGK
+530 EKALQRVEKNIARFQKEGK
-535 HIIVVNS
+535 QVILVHS
-542 CMSYNTARLAE
+542 CYTYNTYRVAE
-553 TYCTIKQTPMNLSAL
+553 TYHKVMGKGNGLAYVLPTPILQNENYTKALNNFRKVKQTISTH
-568 QSEEYLRGAT
+568 Y
-578 YHLGENRVQATKQ
+578 
-591 AINTRFPQVEWLDLV
+591 PQVRWVDLTLFLPSDLMV
-606 PFIPHSLLHN
+606 D
-616 GKSILCNPTHINI
+616 GKTVLCNGTHINI
-629 FGANYIADQFIKSG
+629 YGANYLADRFIESGQHLIAPVPSG
-643 KRVLPPQCSSCTL
+643 HSR
-656 HTRSAQ
+656 

>member
-1 MTYRPDIDGLR
+1 MAYRPDIDGLR
-12 AIAVLAVI
+12 AVAVIAVI
-20 LFHLNSSWLPGGF
+20 LFHLNANWLPGGF

-47 GGILYRELSTNT
+47 GGILYRELSTGT

-159 ILKRILPPA
+159 IIKRILPPA

-173 SWVNVVLTALA
+173 RCVNVVLTALA
-184 IASFALAFVPFSIHG
+184 IASFALAFLPISLHG
-199 AALVPYYL
+199 TALVPYYL

-221 AVAVSQGSLKPSVK
+221 AVAVAQGNLQPSAK
-235 MATSVGSLSIVVLI
+235 TATFVGSLSILVLI
-249 VCLVLPFPNTTPW
+249 ACLVLPFPNTTPW

-285 YWFASVLSHRAVVFV
+285 YWFASALSHRAVVFV

-310 HWPVLAFAHYALGQ
+310 HWPLLAFAHYALGR
-324 ELSYS
+324 ELSNT
-329 VLAICALLIVLLSL
+329 VLAATALLIVLLSL
-343 ASYYLI
+343 ASYHLI

-375 AGLYMQGRKMP
+375 AGLYMQGRTTP
-386 LEMEQFVSCGVPRGT
+386 DEMRPYVQRGSLNVG
-401 EKVLTYTIIGNK
+401 ELNFAYKTIGDSLAENNI
-413 NKDPH
+413 
-418 VLIIGNSYTIQLK
+418 LIIGNSYTIQLH
-431 DFFEKVAKEEGWC
+431 DFFDKVAKHEGWKATFS
-444 GILSEVS
+444 GVS
-451 GTFPQHLEEQE
+451 AHFPNFTTKVQSISAQDYARELPHVGQKGEE
-462 PISTKEFQNIYDN
+462 K
-475 TSLEGDWDKELNR
+475 KELDL
-488 LRSRKIISDLPMFNT
+488 LRTRRIARELNQYNT
-503 IIISLNWWHPETYS
+503 VIISLNWWHE
-517 EVLPEVLSTIGFL
+517 EFL
-530 QKQGK
+530 EKALQRVEKNIARFQKEGK
-535 HIIVVNS
+535 QVILVHS
-542 CMSYNTARLAE
+542 CYTYNTYRVAE
-553 TYCTIKQTPMNLSAL
+553 TYHKVMGKGNGLAYVLPTPILQNENYTKALNNFRKVKQTISTH
-568 QSEEYLRGAT
+568 Y
-578 YHLGENRVQATKQ
+578 
-591 AINTRFPQVEWLDLV
+591 PQVRWVDLTLFLPSDLMV
-606 PFIPHSLLHN
+606 D
-616 GKSILCNPTHINI
+616 GKTVLCNGTHINI
-629 FGANYIADQFIKSG
+629 YGANYLADRFIESGQHLIAPI
-643 KRVLPPQCSSCTL
+643 PSS
-656 HTRSAQ
+656 HSR

>member
-12 AIAVLAVI
+12 AVAVIAVI
-20 LFHLNSSWLPGGF
+20 LFHLNANWLPGGF

-47 GGILYRELSTNT
+47 GGILYRELSTGT

-159 ILKRILPPA
+159 IIKRILPPA

-173 SWVNVVLTALA
+173 RCVNVVLTALA
-184 IASFALAFVPFSIHG
+184 IASFALAFLPISLHG
-199 AALVPYYL
+199 TALVPYYL

-221 AVAVSQGSLKPSVK
+221 AVAVAQGNLQPSAK
-235 MATSVGSLSIVVLI
+235 TATFVGSLSILVLI
-249 VCLVLPFPNTTPW
+249 ACLVLPFPNTTPW

-285 YWFASVLSHRAVVFV
+285 YWFASALSHRAVVFV

-310 HWPVLAFAHYALGQ
+310 HWPLLAFAHYALGR
-324 ELSYS
+324 ELSNT
-329 VLAICALLIVLLSL
+329 VLAATALLIVLLSL

-375 AGLYMQGRKMP
+375 AGLYMQGRTTP
-386 LEMEQFVSCGVPRGT
+386 DEMRPYVQRGSLNVG
-401 EKVLTYTIIGNK
+401 ELNFAYKTIGDSLAENNI
-413 NKDPH
+413 
-418 VLIIGNSYTIQLK
+418 LIIGNSYTIQLH
-431 DFFEKVAKEEGWC
+431 DFFDKVAKHEGWKATFS
-444 GILSEVS
+444 GVS
-451 GTFPQHLEEQE
+451 AHFPNFTTKVQ
-462 PISTKEFQNIYDN
+462 PISAQDYARELPHVGQKGE
-475 TSLEGDWDKELNR
+475 EKKELDL
-488 LRSRKIISDLPMFNT
+488 LRTRRIAGELNQYNT
-503 IIISLNWWHPETYS
+503 VIISLNWWHE
-517 EVLPEVLSTIGFL
+517 EFL
-530 QKQGK
+530 EKALQRVEKNIARFQKEGK
-535 HIIVVNS
+535 QVILVHS
-542 CMSYNTARLAE
+542 CYTYNTYRVAE
-553 TYCTIKQTPMNLSAL
+553 TYHKVMGKGNGLAYVLPTPILQNENYTKALNNFRKVKQTIS
-568 QSEEYLRGAT
+568 
-578 YHLGENRVQATKQ
+578 
-591 AINTRFPQVEWLDLV
+591 TRYPQVRWVDLTQFL
-606 PFIPHSLLHN
+606 PSDLMGD
-616 GKSILCNPTHINI
+616 GKTVLCNGTHINI
-629 FGANYIADQFIKSG
+629 YGANYLADRFIESGQHLIAP
-643 KRVLPPQCSSCTL
+643 VPSS
-656 HTRSAQ
+656 HSR

>member
-12 AIAVLAVI
+12 AVAVIAVI
-20 LFHLNSSWLPGGF
+20 LFHLNANWLPGGF

-159 ILKRILPPA
+159 IIKRILPPA

-173 SWVNVVLTALA
+173 RCVNVVLTALA
-184 IASFALAFVPFSIHG
+184 IASFALAFLPISLHG
-199 AALVPYYL
+199 TALVSYYL

-221 AVAVSQGSLKPSVK
+221 AVAVAQGNLQPSAK
-235 MATSVGSLSIVVLI
+235 TATFVGSLSILVLI
-249 VCLVLPFPNTTPW
+249 ACLVLPFPNTTPW

-285 YWFASVLSHRAVVFV
+285 YWFASALSHRAVVFV

-310 HWPVLAFAHYALGQ
+310 HWPLLAFAHYALGR
-324 ELSYS
+324 ELSNT
-329 VLAICALLIVLLSL
+329 VLATAALLIVLLSL

-375 AGLYMQGRKMP
+375 AGLYMQGRTTP
-386 LEMEQFVSCGVPRGT
+386 DEMRPYVQRGSLNVGELNFAYKT
-401 EKVLTYTIIGNK
+401 LGDSLAENNI
-413 NKDPH
+413 
-418 VLIIGNSYTIQLK
+418 LIIGNSYTIQLH
-431 DFFEKVAKEEGWC
+431 DFFDKVAKHEGWKATFS
-444 GILSEVS
+444 GVS
-451 GTFPQHLEEQE
+451 AHFPNFTTKVQSISAQDYARELPHVGQKGEE
-462 PISTKEFQNIYDN
+462 K
-475 TSLEGDWDKELNR
+475 KELDL
-488 LRSRKIISDLPMFNT
+488 LRTRRIAGELNQYNT
-503 IIISLNWWHPETYS
+503 VIISLNWWHE
-517 EVLPEVLSTIGFL
+517 EFL
-530 QKQGK
+530 EKALQRVEKNIARFQKEGK
-535 HIIVVNS
+535 QVILVHS
-542 CMSYNTARLAE
+542 CYTYNTYRVAE
-553 TYCTIKQTPMNLSAL
+553 TYHKVMGKGNGLAYVLPTPILQNENYTKALNNFQKVKQTISTH
-568 QSEEYLRGAT
+568 Y
-578 YHLGENRVQATKQ
+578 
-591 AINTRFPQVEWLDLV
+591 PQVRWVDLTLFLPSDLMV
-606 PFIPHSLLHN
+606 D
-616 GKSILCNPTHINI
+616 GKTVLCNGTHINI
-629 FGANYIADQFIKSG
+629 YGANYLADRFIESGQHLIAPVSSG
-643 KRVLPPQCSSCTL
+643 HSR
-656 HTRSAQ
+656 

>member
-12 AIAVLAVI
+12 AVAVIAVI
-20 LFHLNSSWLPGGF
+20 LFHLNANWLPGGF

-47 GGILYRELSTNT
+47 GGILYRELSTGT

-159 ILKRILPPA
+159 IIKRILPPA

-173 SWVNVVLTALA
+173 RCVNVVLTALA
-184 IASFALAFVPFSIHG
+184 IASFALAFLPISLHG
-199 AALVPYYL
+199 TALVPYYL

-221 AVAVSQGSLKPSVK
+221 AVAVAQGNLQPSAK
-235 MATSVGSLSIVVLI
+235 TATFVGSLSILVLI
-249 VCLVLPFPNTTPW
+249 ACLVLPFPNTTPW

-285 YWFASVLSHRAVVFV
+285 YWFASALSHRAVVFV

-310 HWPVLAFAHYALGQ
+310 HWPLLAFAHYALGR
-324 ELSYS
+324 ELSNT
-329 VLAICALLIVLLSL
+329 VLAATALLIVLLSL

-375 AGLYMQGRKMP
+375 AGLYMQGRTTP
-386 LEMEQFVSCGVPRGT
+386 DEMRPYVQRGSLNVG
-401 EKVLTYTIIGNK
+401 ELNFAYKTIGDSLAEDNI
-413 NKDPH
+413 
-418 VLIIGNSYTIQLK
+418 LIVGNSYTIQLH
-431 DFFEKVAKEEGWC
+431 DFFDKVAKHEGWKATFS
-444 GILSEVS
+444 GVS
-451 GTFPQHLEEQE
+451 AHFPNFTTKVQSISAQDYARELPHVGQKGEE
-462 PISTKEFQNIYDN
+462 K
-475 TSLEGDWDKELNR
+475 KELDL
-488 LRSRKIISDLPMFNT
+488 LRTRRIAGELNQYNT
-503 IIISLNWWHPETYS
+503 VIISLNWWHE
-517 EVLPEVLSTIGFL
+517 EFL
-530 QKQGK
+530 EKALQRVEKNIARFQKEGK
-535 HIIVVNS
+535 QVILVHS
-542 CMSYNTARLAE
+542 CYTYNTYRVAE
-553 TYCTIKQTPMNLSAL
+553 TYHKVMGKSNGLAYVLPTPILQNENYTKALNNFQKVKQTIS
-568 QSEEYLRGAT
+568 
-578 YHLGENRVQATKQ
+578 
-591 AINTRFPQVEWLDLV
+591 TRYPQVRWVDLTQFLPSDLMV
-606 PFIPHSLLHN
+606 D
-616 GKSILCNPTHINI
+616 GKTVLCNGTHINI
-629 FGANYIADQFIKSG
+629 YGANYLADRFIESGQHLIAPVSSG
-643 KRVLPPQCSSCTL
+643 HSR
-656 HTRSAQ
+656 